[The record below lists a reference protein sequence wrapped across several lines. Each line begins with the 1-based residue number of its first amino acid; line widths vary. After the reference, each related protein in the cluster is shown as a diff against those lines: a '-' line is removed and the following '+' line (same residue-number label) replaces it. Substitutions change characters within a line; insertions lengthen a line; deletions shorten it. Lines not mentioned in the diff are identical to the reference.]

1 MAVILF
7 YVKDILQNMQKTLFV
22 TVLLLSCSAV
32 WAQQTKLKAEL
43 VKVFNDHTNVEYV
56 TFNEKGSQIASGGQ
70 DNLIQINDLYN
81 TTPTNNVLKGHTGLI
96 NDLKFIN
103 DDKQLL
109 SASNDGTLKLW
120 DIATQKEL
128 KSYANAPSYSLF
140 KENYF
145 LAVSP
150 NQQFAYFGGKNAKV
164 NKVDLNSVNITP
176 KVVFASGFHM
186 TCGTT
191 TPDQKYL
198 AIGCGKDIQLM
209 DLTTEKIDYKVT
221 YPNGFI
227 NDIQFSK
234 NGKLMAAWSEGD
246 GTIQFWEYPSL
257 KPAGSIAA
265 GYKSYCHID
274 FSKDDRWIASAN
286 KGNNFCIWDVATHK
300 LLLEMPYHKAPITT
314 LQFSP
319 DGTQLLVGSHDGSV
333 TLWKITTEEIQAPPA
348 PPTPPAPPVVAAPPK
363 PVPSPAPVVKQPTTN
378 VVTKSTIKVA
388 NQDVILDVW
397 DDEQED
403 GDVLSLV
410 LNDQPLLENYK
421 LIKLRKSIKI
431 HLEAGI
437 TNLLIMHAIDLG
449 KTPPNTAALSIY
461 DGKRT
466 RLVRLSSDFKD
477 SQAIGIVYD
486 PNAK

>member
-1 MAVILF
+1 
-7 YVKDILQNMQKTLFV
+7 MQKIFFV
-22 TVLLLSCSAV
+22 VSFLACQLAWS
-32 WAQQTKLKAEL
+32 QTGKLKAEL
-43 VKVFNDHTNVEYV
+43 VKVFNDHSNVEYV
-56 TFNEKGSQIASGGQ
+56 TFNSQGSQIASGGQ
-70 DNLIQINDLYN
+70 DNFIQINDLYSS
-81 TTPTNNVLKGHTGLI
+81 TPTNKVLTGHTGLI

-103 DDKQLL
+103 NGKQLV
-109 SASNDGTLKLW
+109 SASNDGTLKVW
-120 DIATQKEL
+120 DVATQKEL

-145 LAVSP
+145 LAISP
-150 NQQFAYFGGKNAKV
+150 DEKYAFFGGKNAKV
-164 NKVDLNSVNITP
+164 NKVDITSTNITP
-176 KVVFASGFHM
+176 KVVYSGAFHV
-186 TCGTT
+186 TCGII
-191 TPDQKYL
+191 TPEQKYL
-198 AIGCGKDIQLM
+198 AFSCGKDIQLM
-209 DLTTEKIDYKVT
+209 NLSTEKIEKKVT

-234 NGKLMAAWSEGD
+234 DGKLMAAWAED
-246 GTIQFWEYPSL
+246 GTIQLWDYPSM
-257 KPAGSIAA
+257 KPEGSIAA

-274 FSKDDRWIASAN
+274 FSKDSRWIASAN
-286 KGNNFCIWDVATHK
+286 KGNNFCIWDVATKK
-300 LLLEMPYHKAPITT
+300 LLLETPYHKAPITT

-333 TLWKITTEEIQAPPA
+333 TLWKITPENTPTPT
-348 PPTPPAPPVVAAPPK
+348 PTPPIVNQPITTAPTI
-363 PVPSPAPVVKQPTTN
+363 KQPTTN
-378 VVTKSTIKVA
+378 VVTKSVIKVA

-410 LNDQPLLENYK
+410 LNDEPLLEDYK

-437 TNLLIMHAIDLG
+437 TNLLIMHAKDLG

-477 SQAIGIVYD
+477 SQAIGIIYD